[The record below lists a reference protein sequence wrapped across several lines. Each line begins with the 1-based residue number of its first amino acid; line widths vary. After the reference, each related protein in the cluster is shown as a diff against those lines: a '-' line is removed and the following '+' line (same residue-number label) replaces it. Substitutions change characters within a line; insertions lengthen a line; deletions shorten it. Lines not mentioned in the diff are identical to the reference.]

1 MKKTISIVNR
11 SASVEEITK
20 RLMPVFE
27 EQRTE
32 LVLLFGS
39 AASGTMHKRSDIDLA
54 FLFEGPV
61 DILALTNKV
70 IQLLRTDNVDVVDLR
85 HAPPLLRYLVAKNG
99 RVLYERRQGLFN
111 VFYSLAFRMYV
122 DSRKLREAQ
131 RAAMSQYLA
140 VRGLS

>member
-1 MKKTISIVNR
+1 MEKANLNVNR
-11 SASVEEITK
+11 SPSVEEIRK
-20 RLMPVFE
+20 KLMPVFE
-27 EQRTE
+27 EQGAE

-54 FLFEGPV
+54 FLFEGPL
-61 DILALTNKV
+61 DIVALTNKV
-70 IQLLRTDNVDVVDLR
+70 IQRLRTDNVDVVDLR

-99 RVLYERRQGLFN
+99 RVLYEKREGLFN
-111 VFYSLAFRMYV
+111 IYYSLAFRMYV

-131 RAAMSQYLA
+131 RAAISQYLM